1 MDEKVKGIIKEY
13 EGLIKKIGITEKPF
27 TNDEGKII
35 LLGRRWVLLDVD
47 YFPEFMIGVTEQVV
61 GPIAK
66 EFTYWF
72 GYAYGEKVAERQL
85 EMGVPKEYVLPSLFA
100 MAALFAGWSVT
111 KIDEIDLDKGYL
123 KVHSYNLFE
132 LDSAKAVGR
141 KTEFKFNRGV
151 IDGIFSVLID
161 AKTQS
166 KITLDGDTVIME
178 VTKR

>member
-1 MDEKVKGIIKEY
+1 MEIKRTL
-13 EGLIKKIGITEKPF
+13 EGYKALLKKIGINETPF
-27 TNDEGKII
+27 TNDEGKIM

-47 YFPEFMIGVTEQVV
+47 YFPEFMIHVTEQIV

-72 GYAYGEKVAERQL
+72 GYAYGEKVAERQI
-85 EMGVPKEYVLPSLFA
+85 EMGVPKEYVLPSIFA

-111 KIDEIDLDKGYL
+111 KIDKMDLEKGYL
-123 KVHSYNLFE
+123 KVHSYNNFE

-141 KTEFKFNRGV
+141 KTNFKFTRGV
-151 IDGIFSVLID
+151 VDGIFSVLIG

-166 KITLDGDTVIME
+166 KVTLEGDTIIME
-178 VTKR
+178 ITKR